1 MIKGMMCAGNGKK
14 VETHRVKLLVGKS
27 GGFFGFTRE
36 ASHLFNA
43 MGELRPDVP
52 IIKECYVDAGTD
64 LFYLTVKTPIDFK
77 KVVVDFEAQTFTF
90 VKDDFYN
97 DYYIGTA
104 WKDGNPMLISELMD
118 SFDKEVNVKFEFYK

>member
-14 VETHRVKLLVGKS
+14 VETHRVKLLVGRAM
-27 GGFFGFTRE
+27 GYFGFIRE
-36 ASHLFNA
+36 ASSLAPA
-43 MGELRPDVP
+43 MGKLRPDVP

-97 DYYIGTA
+97 DFYIGTA

>member
-36 ASHLFNA
+36 ASYLFNA

-52 IIKECYVDAGTD
+52 IIKECYVDASTD

-90 VKDDFYN
+90 VKDDFY
-97 DYYIGTA
+97 IGA
-104 WKDGNPMLISELMD
+104 AQEDGNPMLTRELIH
-118 SFDKEVNVKFEFYK
+118 SFGEEVNVKFEFYK

>member
-14 VETHRVKLLVGKS
+14 VERYNVKLLVGNS
-27 GGFFGFTRE
+27 GEFFGFTRE
-36 ASHLFNA
+36 ASHLVDV

-52 IIKECYVDAGTD
+52 IIKKCYVDVGGN

-97 DYYIGTA
+97 DFYIGTA
-104 WKDGNPMLISELMD
+104 LKDGNPMLISELMD

>member
-1 MIKGMMCAGNGKK
+1 
-14 VETHRVKLLVGKS
+14 
-27 GGFFGFTRE
+27 
-36 ASHLFNA
+36 

-52 IIKECYVDAGTD
+52 IIKECYVDVGGD

-90 VKDDFYN
+90 VKDDFY
-97 DYYIGTA
+97 IGTA

>member
-14 VETHRVKLLVGKS
+14 VERYNVKLLVGNS
-27 GGFFGFTRE
+27 GEFFGFTRE
-36 ASHLFNA
+36 ASHLVDA

-52 IIKECYVDAGTD
+52 IIKECYVDVGGD

-104 WKDGNPMLISELMD
+104 WKDGNPMLIRELMD

>member
-1 MIKGMMCAGNGKK
+1 
-14 VETHRVKLLVGKS
+14 
-27 GGFFGFTRE
+27 
-36 ASHLFNA
+36 

-52 IIKECYVDAGTD
+52 IIKECYVDVGGD

-90 VKDDFYN
+90 VKDDFY
-97 DYYIGTA
+97 IGAA
-104 WKDGNPMLISELMD
+104 WKDGNPMLISELMA

>member
-1 MIKGMMCAGNGKK
+1 MIKGMMTVGNSKN
-14 VETHRVKLLVGKS
+14 VERYNVKLLVGNS
-27 GGFFGFTRE
+27 GEFFGFTRE
-36 ASHLFNA
+36 ASYLFNA

-52 IIKECYVDAGTD
+52 IIKECYVDVGGD

-90 VKDDFYN
+90 VKDDFH
-97 DYYIGTA
+97 IGAA

>member
-1 MIKGMMCAGNGKK
+1 MIKGMMTVGNSKN
-14 VETHRVKLLVGKS
+14 VERYNVKLLVGNS
-27 GGFFGFTRE
+27 GEFFGFTRE
-36 ASHLFNA
+36 ASHLVDA

-52 IIKECYVDAGTD
+52 IIKECYVDVGGD

-90 VKDDFYN
+90 VKDDFY
-97 DYYIGTA
+97 
-104 WKDGNPMLISELMD
+104 ISELMD

>member
-14 VETHRVKLLVGKS
+14 VERYNVKLLVGNS
-27 GGFFGFTRE
+27 GEFFGFTRE
-36 ASHLFNA
+36 ASHLVDA

-52 IIKECYVDAGTD
+52 IIKECYVDVGGD

-97 DYYIGTA
+97 DFYIGTA